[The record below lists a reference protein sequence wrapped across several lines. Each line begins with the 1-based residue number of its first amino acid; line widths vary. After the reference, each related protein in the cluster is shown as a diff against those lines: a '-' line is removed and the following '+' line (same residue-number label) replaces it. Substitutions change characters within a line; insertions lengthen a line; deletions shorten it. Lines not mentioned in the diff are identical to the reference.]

1 MFQEKLKVSH
11 KKTLKLTNV
20 LYKELINPNLEKIEK
35 EVELMEN
42 YIKAKGANPI
52 GPLIQRVDTV
62 ITDENVI
69 NIQITLYRQCNKYIR
84 SVDFDYKFQ
93 SIYSV
98 DNCLYVRFFDS
109 EEYLSIAYDKLKVI
123 AYEED
128 IKLKDGNYTVY
139 VDRKENKIIA
149 DVFMERAD

>member
-1 MFQEKLKVSH
+1 MFQEKLKVSL

-20 LYKELINPNLEKIEK
+20 LYRELINVDLEKIEK
-35 EVELMEN
+35 EVELMDN
-42 YIKAKGANPI
+42 YIKTKGANPI
-52 GPLIQRVDTV
+52 GPLIQRIDTI
-62 ITDENVI
+62 ITEENAI
-69 NIQITLYRQCNKYIR
+69 NIQVTLYRQCNKYIN
-84 SVDFDYKFQ
+84 SVDFGYKYQ
-93 SIYSV
+93 SIYRV
-98 DNCLYVRFFDS
+98 DNCMYVRFFDS

-139 VDRKENKIIA
+139 VDRIENKIIA